1 MKTSSPCRLATAL
14 FALVSLPSSAHA
26 FDCPVGAPNIC
37 APATVIDFAVDKL
50 LETVAPGDAPLILRT
65 TTLVAAGWF
74 DAIAP
79 YSANAVG
86 VHSDLGRLPTSG
98 GDSER
103 NIAIMY
109 ASHEVLNSLMPQ
121 FAGHWDAMMGVWQLD
136 PDDNSTDVSTPIG
149 VGNVAGAAVVAARE
163 GDGMNQLGD
172 EEGSPYFRRPYS
184 DYTGYAPV
192 NSGELLKDA
201 RLWQPDTLTNGNG
214 IFFSQQFVTPQLGVT
229 QPFSYDSVTRMAPV
243 PKDSYAVTPSGKL
256 RPQYRAQAEEVL
268 AVQAALTDRQKLISE
283 FFDNKI
289 ISLGFSTLAAT
300 LAHQLSLEQ
309 FVQLDYL
316 VNVASFDTAITIWHN
331 KRHYDA
337 VRPFTAIGVIY
348 GEDTVT
354 AWGGPGEG
362 TVDDVKGN
370 RWRPYLQSANHPE
383 YPSASASFCRAHA
396 TSTKLYLEQVVGLS
410 ATDANALDFWVPG
423 LLGPDPE
430 FEVLYKPPGSSIIEP
445 DVTPHVETTL
455 GWATWDDFAYECGL
469 SRLWAGVHFFA
480 SIPAGQD
487 IGDPIGAEAYDW
499 LKSHIDGTVE

>member
-1 MKTSSPCRLATAL
+1 MKTSSPCRLAAAL
-14 FALVSLPSSAHA
+14 FALFSLPSSAHA
-26 FDCPVGAPNIC
+26 FDCPDGAPNIC
-37 APATVIDFAVDKL
+37 APATVIDFAVGKL
-50 LETVAPGDAPLILRT
+50 RLTVAPGDAPLILRT

-86 VHSDLGRLPTSG
+86 VHSDLGRLPTTG

-121 FAGHWDAMMGVWQLD
+121 FADHWDAMMRVWQLN
-136 PDDNSTDVSTPIG
+136 PDDNSTDGSTPIG

-163 GDGMNQLGD
+163 RDGMNQLGD
-172 EEGSPYFRRPYS
+172 EEGSLYFRRPYS

-192 NSGELLKDA
+192 NSAELLKDA
-201 RLWQPDTLTNGNG
+201 RLWQPDTLTTGNG

-229 QPFSYDSVTRMAPV
+229 QPFSYDSVTRMAPR

-268 AVQAALTDRQKLISE
+268 AVQAALTDPQKLVSE
-283 FFDNKI
+283 FFDDKI
-289 ISLGFSTLAAT
+289 ISLGYSTLAAT
-300 LAHQLSLEQ
+300 LAHRLSLEQ
-309 FVQLDYL
+309 FVEFDYL

-370 RWRPYLQSANHPE
+370 LWRPYLQSANHPE
-383 YPSASASFCRAHA
+383 TLQPAPVSVGPTPPRPSS
-396 TSTKLYLEQVVGLS
+396 TS
-410 ATDANALDFWVPG
+410 N
-423 LLGPDPE
+423 
-430 FEVLYKPPGSSIIEP
+430 
-445 DVTPHVETTL
+445 
-455 GWATWDDFAYECGL
+455 
-469 SRLWAGVHFFA
+469 RLWG
-480 SIPAGQD
+480 
-487 IGDPIGAEAYDW
+487 
-499 LKSHIDGTVE
+499 